1 MAAPVSIIPEL
12 EEAIQHGSPERRVLM
27 LERITALFI
36 DGAEGFGEDVVGL
49 FDHVLGCLIEEI
61 ETKARAELATR
72 LAPIANAPVKVM
84 HRLAADDEIA
94 VAGPI
99 LRQSPRLNEADLVA
113 IARTKSQAHLLAIS
127 SRSGIA
133 EPVTDV
139 LVKRGDRD
147 VARNIARNRTARLS
161 EVSFAALVGQ
171 AHSDEI
177 LAEGVG
183 LRPDIPARLFRELLL
198 KATSVVQQRLL
209 ASANAAT
216 QAEIKRVLA
225 KVSGEV
231 ASKSR
236 QRDYSAAQ
244 RVVAELRKE
253 GKLNE
258 PQLVE
263 FARTGR
269 YEETVASIELLCRV
283 PIDVVDRLMSGDR
296 PDPILILCKAA
307 GWGWP
312 TARAVI
318 QSRPHVNASSHALD
332 NAFSNFERL
341 SGATAHRV
349 MRFWQARTTAA
360 PEIRYT

>member
-27 LERITALFI
+27 LERITTLFI

-49 FDHVLGCLIEEI
+49 FDHVLGCLIDEI

-72 LAPIANAPVKVM
+72 LAPVANAPVKLM
-84 HRLAADDEIA
+84 RQLAADDEIA

-99 LRQSPRLNEADLVA
+99 LRQSPRLNEVDLIG
-113 IARTKSQAHLLAIS
+113 IAHTKSQAHLLAIS

-171 AHSDEI
+171 AQSDEI
-177 LAEGVG
+177 LAEGMA
-183 LRPDIPARLFRELLL
+183 LRPDIPPRLFRELLL
-198 KATSVVQQRLL
+198 KATDVVQQRLL
-209 ASANAAT
+209 ASANAAA

-236 QRDYSAAQ
+236 PRDYSAAQ

-253 GKLNE
+253 GRLNE

-263 FARTGR
+263 FAKTGR
-269 YEETVASIELLCRV
+269 YEETVASLELLCRV

-296 PDPILILCKAA
+296 PDPILILC
-307 GWGWP
+307 
-312 TARAVI
+312 
-318 QSRPHVNASSHALD
+318 
-332 NAFSNFERL
+332 
-341 SGATAHRV
+341 
-349 MRFWQARTTAA
+349 
-360 PEIRYT
+360 

>member
-1 MAAPVSIIPEL
+1 MAVPASIIPEL
-12 EEAIQHGSPERRVLM
+12 EDAIQQGPPERRALM
-27 LERITALFI
+27 LQRITTLFI

-49 FDHVLGCLIEEI
+49 FDNVLSCLIEEI
-61 ETKARAELATR
+61 EAKARAELAIR
-72 LAPIANAPVKVM
+72 LAPVGNAPVKVVR
-84 HRLAADDEIA
+84 RLAADDEIS
-94 VAGPI
+94 VAGPV
-99 LRQSPRLNEADLVA
+99 LRQSQRLKDADLVG
-113 IARTKSQAHLLAIS
+113 IAETKSQAHLLAIS
-127 SRSGIA
+127 TRTGIA

-147 VARNIARNRTARLS
+147 VARSVARNRTARLS

-171 AHSDEI
+171 AEGDVI

-183 LRPDIPARLFRELLL
+183 LRPDIPPRLFRDLLL
-198 KATSVVQQRLL
+198 KATDVVRQRLL
-209 ASANAAT
+209 ASADAAT

-225 KVSGEV
+225 KVSDEV
-231 ASKSR
+231 GGKAR
-236 QRDYSAAQ
+236 PRDYGAAQ
-244 RVVAELRKE
+244 RLVAELRQQ

-258 PQLVE
+258 PQLAE
-263 FARTGR
+263 FANSGR
-269 YEETVASIELLCRV
+269 YEETVASIELLCKV
-283 PIDVVDRLMSGDR
+283 PIDVVDRLMGGDR

-318 QSRPHVNASSHALD
+318 QSRRHVKASGHALD

-341 SGATAHRV
+341 SPATAQRV

-360 PEIRYT
+360 PEIR